1 MCAVITRSVRRRSMA
16 GSRSMAG
23 WTAGDSSVAQSVENT
38 ESECRP
44 TPVPSSDRHILKD
57 AIAKYK
63 GGRAAT
69 LAFGSAP
76 EPPSGPS
83 THVRDAC
90 QPPLAAW
97 SLLHVHVAGARLT
110 AAIRRPRAAPPP
122 KDHFHMPGQAS
133 QSRRS
138 LACDTCAPTRSEEH
152 TSELQS

>member
-1 MCAVITRSVRRRSMA
+1 MCAVSTRSVRRRSMA

-23 WTAGDSSVAQSVENT
+23 WSPGDSSVAQSVENT

-69 LAFGSAP
+69 LAFCSAP
-76 EPPSGPS
+76 EPPSDPS

-90 QPPLAAW
+90 QPTPAAW
-97 SLLHVHVAGARLT
+97 SLLHVHAAGARLT
-110 AAIRRPRAAPPP
+110 ST
-122 KDHFHMPGQAS
+122 KDVLDHRLKCFGEGDLEGV
-133 QSRRS
+133 
-138 LACDTCAPTRSEEH
+138 LADYSPDAV
-152 TSELQS
+152 LFM